1 MLTTTIATTISS
13 LDLKFANTF
22 IFNIALRLYSPVSS
36 HSRTAKVDATLPR
49 GGGPDGQS
57 PMVVR
62 AGATIVWSTYSL
74 NRDPRRYGEDWAE
87 FRPDRWAKNSITTDA
102 TSTTTT
108 TTTTTTIS
116 EKDAGNTTNVTVDL
130 SSEGSKKSAFMPFGS
145 GPRTCL
151 GQAMVQ
157 AEVTYVMVRLLQE
170 FPNLAMDSADV
181 ERPFKEAQAVSFY
194 NEGGVRIQLQ

>member
-1 MLTTTIATTISS
+1 M
-13 LDLKFANTF
+13 
-22 IFNIALRLYSPVSS
+22 
-36 HSRTAKVDATLPR
+36 DATLPR

-57 PMVVR
+57 PMMVR

-74 NRDPRRYGEDWAE
+74 NRDPRKYGEDWAE
-87 FRPDRWAKNSITTDA
+87 FRPDRWAKNSND
-102 TSTTTT
+102 TTTST

-116 EKDAGNTTNVTVDL
+116 EKTAVNSSANTVGCL
-130 SSEGSKKSAFMPFGS
+130 SEGSKKSAFMPFGS

-157 AEVTYVMVRLLQE
+157 AEVTYVIVRLLQE
-170 FPNLAMDSADV
+170 FPVLAMDSADV